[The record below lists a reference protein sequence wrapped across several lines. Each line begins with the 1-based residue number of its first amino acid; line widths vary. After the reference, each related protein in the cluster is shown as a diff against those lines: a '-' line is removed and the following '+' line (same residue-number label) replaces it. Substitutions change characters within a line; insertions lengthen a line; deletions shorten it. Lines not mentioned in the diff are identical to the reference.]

1 MLRFGTI
8 SEIDGDKGLV
18 RVQFDDAD
26 IVSAWLPMIQKGTK
40 GNRYFAVPDKQEHVA
55 VLMDA
60 HSENGVCL
68 GAIYSSAELPG
79 SVKGKDVAGVAF
91 SDGTVIKYD
100 RGNKTL
106 TVSGPDNINV
116 QCETVTIEANSVT
129 IDAPNVNITGDLS
142 VDGDIETTAG
152 NVKAPLGNVIAGPL
166 SIGLT
171 THKHTGVT
179 SGPSTTLTPVP

>member
-8 SEIDGDKGLV
+8 SEVDGDKGLV

-68 GAIYSSAELPG
+68 GAIYSSAEAPG
-79 SVKGKDVAGVAF
+79 SVKGADVAGVVF
-91 SDGTVIKYD
+91 SDGTVVKYD
-100 RGNKTL
+100 RSAHKM
-106 TVSGPDNINV
+106 
-116 QCETVTIEANSVT
+116 TIEVASG
-129 IDAPNVNITGDLS
+129 NVEISATKMKLTGDFE
-142 VDGDIETTAG
+142 VTGKIKATDDIETSAG

-179 SGPSTTLTPVP
+179 SGPATTLTPVP